1 MMMDATSLR
10 HALCSQLVVN
20 EIEDGLR
27 VSTQCLYPSNSSVTL
42 TVRGRGDQYLISDE
56 GGALEEL
63 SSSGSRPSLSDRQI
77 RLLTKTQGLR
87 VKDGAIFSPIVLPS
101 EVPAAILLVANASQ
115 AVAEWGYA
123 HVRFSVTRNFK
134 RDLEIVLARHFNE
147 ALKHN
152 THIVGEST
160 KAHRFDNVIYL
171 DNDRK
176 LLVDPVMNDPSS
188 INSRVVANMDIRLLK
203 DPTIKQLMV
212 YDDSLAWS
220 SADLRLLRVGTP
232 NVSPF
237 SLSEQEIQRLAA

>member
-1 MMMDATSLR
+1 MTMDATSLR
-10 HALCSQLVVN
+10 HALCSQLVVK

-42 TVRGRGDQYLISDE
+42 IVRGRGDQYLISDE

-63 SSSGSRPSLSDRQI
+63 ASSGARPALSDRQI
-77 RLLTKTQGLR
+77 RALTKTQGIR
-87 VKDGAIFSPIVLPS
+87 VKDGAIFSPIVAP
-101 EVPAAILLVANASQ
+101 EAVPAAILLIANASQ

-123 HVRFSVTRNFK
+123 HTRFAVSRNFK
-134 RDLEIVLARHFNE
+134 RDLVIVLERHFNE

-152 THIVGEST
+152 TPIIGEST
-160 KAHRFDNVIYL
+160 KSHRFDNVIYL

-176 LLVDPVMNDPSS
+176 LLVDAVMNDPSS
-188 INSRVVANMDIRLLK
+188 INSRVVANMDVRLLN
-203 DPTIKQLMV
+203 DPAIQQLMV
-212 YDDSLAWS
+212 YDDSLPWS

-237 SLSEQEIQRLAA
+237 SLAEQQIQRLAA

>member
-1 MMMDATSLR
+1 MMDATSLR
-10 HALCSQLVVN
+10 HALCSQLVVK

-27 VSTQCLYPSNSSVTL
+27 VSTQCLYPSNSTVTL

-63 SSSGSRPSLSDRQI
+63 GSSGARPAMSDRQI
-77 RLLTKTQGLR
+77 RQLIKNQGLR
-87 VKDGAIFSPIVLPS
+87 VKDGAIFSPIVPPS
-101 EVPAAILLVANASQ
+101 SVPAAILLIANASR

-123 HVRFSVTRNFK
+123 HTRFTIMRNFK
-134 RDLEIVLARHFNE
+134 RDLEIVLERHFNE

-152 THIVGEST
+152 TAIVGEST

-171 DNDRK
+171 ENDRK
-176 LLVDPVMNDPSS
+176 LLVDPVVNDPSS
-188 INSRVVANMDIRLLK
+188 INARVVANMDVRLLN
-203 DPTIKQLMV
+203 DPTIKQLIV

-237 SLSEQEIQRLAA
+237 SLAEPQIQRLAA